1 VHRQR
6 RGLSHVGIEI
16 YSRHVRST
24 LTLLKAWNLD
34 RNQNRGG
41 EGVRI
46 DIRNRREK
54 EKARILSSA

>member
-41 EGVRI
+41 GCRI

-54 EKARILSSA
+54 EKVRILSSA